1 MVTSTVSF
9 KVTNVDKATVPFKAK
24 FTSDSGNYISIQ
36 LMNSQYNQNKVFW
49 LHLGPK
55 GQTFTFLILQ

>member
-24 FTSDSGNYISIQ
+24 FTSDSGNYILTQ
-36 LMNSQYNQNKVFW
+36 LMNSQYSLNKVCW
-49 LHLGPK
+49 LHLGPRV
-55 GQTFTFLILQ
+55 QTFTFRILQ